1 MLVLQTLKDEGASM
15 NETERYEERKTAIHM
30 RRSGIPAGEVAERL
44 DRSIPWVYK
53 WWNRFKAEGW
63 AGLHSRS
70 RAPKRCPNRLPEAVR
85 QSVCQARSE
94 LESEATEKA
103 KLCYIGSGAVRARL
117 EEKGVHPLPS
127 TASIERILHDA
138 EMTHPRQGEEQK
150 RVTFPHLHSTEPGQL
165 CQVDIV
171 PHYLRGGNSVA
182 CFNAIDVISR
192 YPTGQ
197 ARQRRRSQDAQA
209 FLIHV
214 WQKIGLPQYTQVD
227 NEACFSGGF
236 THPGVLGKVVRL
248 ALYVGTELVFSP
260 VRHPESN
267 GTVERFHQDYNR
279 HVWKDTNL
287 QDCADVQ
294 AQGERF
300 FAAYRRSRHHRAL
313 KGRSPLQTHA
323 ESAWHKLPSDFTLP
337 KGRLP
342 LTEGHVHFMRLV
354 DAEKTISV
362 LNLPWAVPKA
372 QPGQGVWT
380 TLELRADGATLRV
393 YDQAPDA
400 LERRC
405 LAEHP
410 FPLKEEVQPLKVE
423 SRSPPT
429 DNLWVELFAKAILGF
444 ARARMLLS
452 TMF

>member
-1 MLVLQTLKDEGASM
+1 M

-30 RRSGIPAGEVAERL
+30 QRSGISASDVAEHL
-44 DRSIPWVYK
+44 GRSISWVYK
-53 WWNRFKAEGW
+53 WWDRFKTEGW

-70 RAPKRCPNRLPEAVR
+70 RAPKNCPNRLPEAVQ

-94 LESEATEKA
+94 LEAEATENVG
-103 KLCYIGSGAVRARL
+103 LRYIGSGAVRARL
-117 EEKGVHPLPS
+117 EDKGVHPLPS
-127 TASIERILHDA
+127 TASIERILHGA
-138 EMTHPRQGEEQK
+138 EMTHPRRDEEEKQ
-150 RVTFPHLHSTEPGQL
+150 VTYPHLHPTEPNQL

-171 PHYLRGGNSVA
+171 PHYLKGGASVA

-197 ARQRRRSQDAQA
+197 AYEHRRSQDAQA
-209 FLIHV
+209 LLIHV
-214 WQKIGLPQYTQVD
+214 WQEIGLPKYTQVD

-260 VRHPESN
+260 VRHPASN
-267 GTVERFHQDYNR
+267 GTVERFHQDYDL

-294 AQGERF
+294 AHGESF
-300 FAAYRRSRHHRAL
+300 FAAYRRSRHHKAL
-313 KGRSPLQTHA
+313 KGRSPLQTHT
-323 ESAWHKLPSDFTLP
+323 ESVRRKLPSNFSLP

-342 LTEGHVHFMRLV
+342 LTEGRVHFIRLV
-354 DAEKTISV
+354 NAERTISV
-362 LNLPWAVPKA
+362 LNLTWTVPEA
-372 QPGQGVWT
+372 EPGQGVWA
-380 TLELRADGATLRV
+380 TLELRTAGATLRV
-393 YDQAPDA
+393 YDQAPDV

-410 FPLKEEVQPLKVE
+410 FPLKEEVQPMKLE
-423 SRSPPT
+423 ILPRPT
-429 DNLWVELFAKAILGF
+429 DNLWVELFAKAIFGIS
-444 ARARMLLS
+444 RARVLLS
-452 TMF
+452 SMF

>member
-1 MLVLQTLKDEGASM
+1 M
-15 NETERYEERKTAIHM
+15 NEIERYEERKTAIHM
-30 RRSGIPAGEVAERL
+30 RRSGIPVAEVAEHL
-44 DRSIPWVYK
+44 DRSTAWVYK
-53 WWNRFKAEGW
+53 WWNRFQAESW
-63 AGLHSRS
+63 DGLHSRS
-70 RAPKRCPNRLPEAVR
+70 RAPKHCPNRLPEAVR
-85 QSVCQARSE
+85 QGVCQVRSE
-94 LESEATEKA
+94 LEAEATEKEG
-103 KLCYIGSGAVRARL
+103 LRYIGSRAVRARL
-117 EEKGVHPLPS
+117 EEGGIHPLPS

-138 EMTHPRQGEEQK
+138 EMTRPRQSEEEK
-150 RVTFPHLHSTEPGQL
+150 KVTYPRLHPTEPGQL
-165 CQVDIV
+165 CQADIV

-197 ARQRRRSQDAQA
+197 AHEHRRSQDAQA

-214 WQKIGLPQYTQVD
+214 WQKIGLPAYTQVD

-300 FAAYRRSRHHRAL
+300 FAAYRHSRHHRAL
-313 KGRSPLQTHA
+313 KGRSPLQTHTQ
-323 ESAWHKLPSDFTLP
+323 SVWHKLPSDFSLP
-337 KGRLP
+337 KDRLP

-354 DAEKTISV
+354 NAEKAISV
-362 LNLPWAVPKA
+362 LNLTWAVPEA
-372 QPGQGVWT
+372 EPGQGVWA
-380 TLELRADGATLRV
+380 TLELRTGDATLRV

-423 SRSPPT
+423 SRPLPT
-429 DNLWVELFAKAILGF
+429 DTLWVELFAKAIFGF
-444 ARARMLLS
+444 ARARVLLS